1 MTDEWTQPDLPFEGG
16 LPADSVKLKE
26 LVGCAVL
33 VAVGGCHASV
43 PTKFD
48 PKPAVRVCLVVLN
61 GPHAGQEY
69 VDVLLFNAQPVRKL
83 RGVPGRAFVGHV
95 DIDDVSAANPAPL
108 LLDPSPEEYE
118 LAAKWHAQNPSRTA
132 ELVEIAVDVFNAF
145 EVNNARPQQQSRPPV
160 QYQRSTPP
168 SAPPPAP
175 RSPQLP
181 SGQPFDPTPPDP
193 PAGPAHPGELPPF

>member
-1 MTDEWTQPDLPFEGG
+1 MTDEWTQPELPFEGG

-43 PTKFD
+43 PTRFD

-95 DIDDVSAANPAPL
+95 DVDDPSAPNPASL
-108 LLDPSPEEYE
+108 LLDPSAEEYE
-118 LAAKWHAQNPSRTA
+118 LAAKWHAENPSRTA
-132 ELVEIAVDVFNAF
+132 ELVGLAVDVFQAW
-145 EVNNARPQQQSRPPV
+145 EVNNARPQQQSRPPAP
-160 QYQRSTPP
+160 QYQRSAPPAPP
-168 SAPPPAP
+168 SSPPPAP
-175 RSPQLP
+175 RSPQIP
-181 SGQPFDPTPPDP
+181 SGRPPFDPPPTDP
-193 PAGPAHPGELPPF
+193 GDEPPF